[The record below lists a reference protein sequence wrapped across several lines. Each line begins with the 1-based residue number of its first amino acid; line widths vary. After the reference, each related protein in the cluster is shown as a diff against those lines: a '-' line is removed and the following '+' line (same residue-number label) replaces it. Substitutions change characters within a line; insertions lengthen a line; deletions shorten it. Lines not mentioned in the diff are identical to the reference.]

1 MTSRSDVVNSQQYS
15 ERRAAF
21 RKLHESGC
29 FMLPNPYD
37 VGTAVYLKHLG
48 FKALASTSSGFAF
61 SRGLPD
67 HAVTRDMV
75 LAHLRELVAATDL
88 PVNADY
94 ENGYADAPEQ
104 VAENVRLAVKTGIA
118 GVSIEDS
125 TNDKSKPK
133 PLYEFAEALER
144 MRAAR
149 AAIDATGED
158 VMLIGRAEC
167 FLVGHEDPLNESI
180 RRLQAYSEA
189 GADCLYAPGV
199 RKRADI
205 EVLVKAVAPKPFN
218 LLIGLASPLTLE
230 DYAAVGV
237 RRISVG
243 GALAGAAWGA
253 FARAARH
260 LAEGRFDGFAQN
272 EGNAVLNQT
281 FAEAAKR

>member
-1 MTSRSDVVNSQQYS
+1 MTSQYAA
-15 ERRAAF
+15 RRAAF

-94 ENGYADAPEQ
+94 EHGYADAPEQ
-104 VAENVRLAVKTGIA
+104 VAENVRLAVKTGVA

-125 TNDKSKPK
+125 TNAKFKSK
-133 PLYEFAEALER
+133 PLYELVEAVER
-144 MRAAR
+144 MKAAR

-167 FLVGHEDPLNESI
+167 FLVGHEDSLNESI
-180 RRLQAYSEA
+180 RRLQAYSDA

-199 RKRADI
+199 RKREDI
-205 EVLVKAVAPKPFN
+205 EALIKAIAPKPFN
-218 LLIGLASPLTLE
+218 LLVGVASPLTLD
-230 DYAAVGV
+230 DYAAMGV

-253 FARAARH
+253 FARAARP
-260 LAEGRFDGFAQN
+260 LAEGRFDGFAEN
-272 EGNAVLNQT
+272 EGNAVLNKT
-281 FAEAAKR
+281 FAEATKQ

>member
-1 MTSRSDVVNSQQYS
+1 MALLDKSSLAA
-15 ERRAAF
+15 RRAAF

-94 ENGYADAPEQ
+94 EHGYADAPEE
-104 VAENVRLAVKTGIA
+104 VGENVRLAVETGIA

-125 TNDKSKPK
+125 TNDKSKP
-133 PLYEFAEALER
+133 PLYGLAEAVER
-144 MRAAR
+144 MRAAL
-149 AAIDATGED
+149 AAIDSTGED

-167 FLVGHEDPLNESI
+167 FLVGHEDALNESI

-199 RKRADI
+199 RKRDDLKA
-205 EVLVKAVAPKPFN
+205 LVDAVAPKPFN
-218 LLIGLASPLTLE
+218 LLVGLASPLTLE

-243 GALAGAAWGA
+243 GALARSAWGGFIRMA
-253 FARAARH
+253 KEI
-260 LAEGRFDGFAQN
+260 AEQG
-272 EGNAVLNQT
+272 T
-281 FAEAAKR
+281 FAGFKDAASGAELNGFFSKDRATR

>member
-1 MTSRSDVVNSQQYS
+1 VNSQQYS
-15 ERRAAF
+15 ARRAAF

-67 HAVTRDMV
+67 HGVTRDMV

-94 ENGYADAPEQ
+94 EHGFADAPEQ
-104 VAENVRLAVKTGIA
+104 VAENVRLAVETGIA

-125 TNDKSKPK
+125 TNDESKST
-133 PLYEFAEALER
+133 PLYDLKDAVER
-144 MRAAR
+144 IRAAR
-149 AAIDATGED
+149 AAINASGQD

-167 FLVGHEDPLNESI
+167 FLVGHEDALNESI
-180 RRLQAYSEA
+180 RRLQAYAEA

-199 RKRADI
+199 RKREDLLA
-205 EVLVKAVAPKPFN
+205 LVKAVAPKPFN
-218 LLIGLASPLTLE
+218 LLVGVASPVTLDE
-230 DYAAVGV
+230 YAAMGV

-243 GALAGAAWGA
+243 SALAGAAWSA

-260 LAEGRFDGFAQN
+260 LVEGRFDGFAQN
-272 EGNAVLNQT
+272 EGNAAFNT
-281 FAEAAKR
+281 AFAEAPKKR

>member
-1 MTSRSDVVNSQQYS
+1 
-15 ERRAAF
+15 
-21 RKLHESGC
+21 
-29 FMLPNPYD
+29 
-37 VGTAVYLKHLG
+37 VYLKHLG

-75 LAHLRELVAATDL
+75 LAHLRDLVAATDL

-94 ENGYADAPEQ
+94 EHGYADSPEQ
-104 VAENVRLAVKTGIA
+104 VAENVRLAVETGIA

-133 PLYEFAEALER
+133 PLYELAEAVER

-167 FLVGHEDPLNESI
+167 FLVGHEDALNESI
-180 RRLQAYSEA
+180 RRLQAYAEA

-199 RKRADI
+199 RKREDI
-205 EVLVKAVAPKPFN
+205 AALVKAVAPKPFN
-218 LLIGLASPLTLE
+218 LLIGLASPLTLD

-272 EGNAVLNQT
+272 EGNAVLNKT
-281 FAEAAKR
+281 FADAAKT

>member
-1 MTSRSDVVNSQQYS
+1 MPSLEFAQ
-15 ERRAAF
+15 RREAF

-37 VGTAVYLKHLG
+37 IGTAVYLKHVG
-48 FKALASTSSGFAF
+48 FKALASTSAGFAF

-75 LAHLRELVAATDL
+75 LAHLRELVGATDL

-94 ENGYADAPEQ
+94 EHGYADTPEQ
-104 VAENVRLAVKTGIA
+104 VGENVRLAVETGIA

-125 TNDKSKPK
+125 TNDKSKSK
-133 PLYEFAEALER
+133 PLYELAEAVER

-149 AAIDATGED
+149 SAIDATGED

-167 FLVGHEDPLNESI
+167 FLVGHEDALNESI

-199 RKRADI
+199 RKREDI
-205 EVLVKAVAPKPFN
+205 EVLVKAVAPKAFN
-218 LLIGLASPLTLE
+218 LLVGMASPLTV
-230 DYAAVGV
+230 DDFAAMGV

-243 GALAGAAWGA
+243 GALAGTAWGA
-253 FARAARH
+253 FARAARD
-260 LAEGRFDGFAQN
+260 LAAGKFDGFGQNADRTDLQKAFAQS
-272 EGNAVLNQT
+272 G
-281 FAEAAKR
+281 KR

>member
-1 MTSRSDVVNSQQYS
+1 MADKSQYAA
-15 ERRAAF
+15 RRAAF

-67 HAVTRDMV
+67 HAVMRDMV

-94 ENGYADAPEQ
+94 EHGYADAPEQ
-104 VAENVRLAVKTGIA
+104 VGENVRLAVETGIA

-125 TNDKSKPK
+125 TNDKSKP
-133 PLYEFAEALER
+133 PLYGLAEAVER

-167 FLVGHEDPLNESI
+167 FLVGHEDALNESI
-180 RRLQAYSEA
+180 RRLQAYAEA

-199 RKRADI
+199 RKREDLAA
-205 EVLVKAVAPKPFN
+205 LVKAVAPKPFN
-218 LLIGLASPLTLE
+218 LLVGVASPLTLDE
-230 DYAAVGV
+230 YEKMGV

-243 GALAGAAWGA
+243 GALAGAAWTA

-272 EGNAVLNQT
+272 EGNAAFNKA
-281 FAEAAKR
+281 FAEAAKT

>member
-1 MTSRSDVVNSQQYS
+1 VNSSQYAA
-15 ERRAAF
+15 RRAAF

-37 VGTAVYLKHLG
+37 AGTAVYLKYLG
-48 FKALASTSSGFAF
+48 FRALASTSSGFAF

-94 ENGYADAPEQ
+94 EHGYADAPEQ
-104 VAENVRLAVKTGIA
+104 VGENVRLAVETGIA

-125 TNDKSKPK
+125 TNDKSKP
-133 PLYEFAEALER
+133 PLYQLADAVQR

-149 AAIDATGED
+149 AAIDASGED

-167 FLVGHEDPLNESI
+167 FLVGHEDALNESI
-180 RRLQAYSEA
+180 RRLQAYAEA

-199 RKRADI
+199 RKRAEI

-218 LLIGLASPLTLE
+218 LLIGLASPLTLD

-243 GALAGAAWGA
+243 GALAGAAWSA

-260 LAEGRFDGFAQN
+260 LAEGRFDGFTQN
-272 EGNAVLNQT
+272 EGNADFNKA
-281 FAEAAKR
+281 FADAAKT

>member
-1 MTSRSDVVNSQQYS
+1 MADKSQYFA
-15 ERRAAF
+15 RRATF

-29 FMLPNPYD
+29 FLLPNPYD

-94 ENGYADAPEQ
+94 EHGYADAPEQ
-104 VAENVRLAVKTGIA
+104 VGENVRLAAETGIA

-125 TNDKSKPK
+125 TNDKSKSK
-133 PLYEFAEALER
+133 PLYELADAVER

-149 AAIDATGED
+149 AAIDASGED

-167 FLVGHEDPLNESI
+167 FLVGHEDALNESI
-180 RRLQAYSEA
+180 RRLQAYAEA

-199 RKRADI
+199 RKREDLAA
-205 EVLVKAVAPKPFN
+205 LVKAVAPKPFN
-218 LLIGLASPLTLE
+218 LLVGVASPLTLS
-230 DYAAVGV
+230 DYAEMGV

-243 GALAGAAWGA
+243 GALAGAAWTA

-272 EGNAVLNQT
+272 EGNAAFNKA
-281 FAEAAKR
+281 FAEAAKT